1 MNKGNK
7 ILIGIGLFIVLL
19 IAMGGCTYNGMMRAN
34 EEVNNAWS
42 NVEAQY
48 QRRANLIP
56 NLVNTVKGYAA
67 HEASVLEKVTYARAG
82 MESAADAAKEAIS
95 NTSPDASSAQL
106 ADYVKAQQKLKDAMS
121 IYINAVHE
129 AYPDLKANENF
140 SKLQDELAG
149 TESRVTK
156 ARQDYNSVVKTYN
169 VKVRRFPANLL
180 AGILGF
186 SPRHSFQAEAGAE
199 NAPKVEF

>member
-19 IAMGGCTYNGMMRAN
+19 IAMGGCTYNGMMRAD

-48 QRRANLIP
+48 QRRADLIP
-56 NLVNTVKGYAA
+56 NLVSTVKGYAA

-129 AYPDLKANENF
+129 AYPDLKANEN
-140 SKLQDELAG
+140 
-149 TESRVTK
+149 
-156 ARQDYNSVVKTYN
+156 
-169 VKVRRFPANLL
+169 
-180 AGILGF
+180 
-186 SPRHSFQAEAGAE
+186 
-199 NAPKVEF
+199 